1 MKIVTETERFFLRE
15 LLPEDADALFELDAD
30 PEVHRYLG
38 NNPVTE
44 KKQVEKAISF
54 IRKQYKDNGIGRW
67 AIVDKKTGEFIGWGG
82 LKFVTE
88 PTHNHCNYY
97 DLGYRLLRKHWGKG
111 IGTEV
116 AEASLHYAFGVLNT
130 EAVYAMADCRNKAS
144 DNILKKVGMRF
155 IETFT
160 LDAIPHNWY
169 CMDKAEFNRHKK
181 FNAIL

>member
-1 MKIVTETERFFLRE
+1 MKIITETERFLLRE

-44 KKQVEKAISF
+44 KKQIEEAISF
-54 IRKQYKDNGIGRW
+54 IRQQYKDNGIGRW
-67 AIVDKKTGEFIGWGG
+67 AIVDKETGEFIGWGG

-116 AEASLHYAFGVLNT
+116 AKASLDFAFDVLNT
-130 EAVYAMADCRNKAS
+130 ETVFAMVDCGNKAS
-144 DNILKKVGMRF
+144 DNILRKVGMCF
-155 IETFT
+155 IETFD
-160 LDAIPHNWY
+160 LDGTPHNWY
-169 CMDKAEFNRHKK
+169 RLDKAEFYRQKM
-181 FNAIL
+181 ADA